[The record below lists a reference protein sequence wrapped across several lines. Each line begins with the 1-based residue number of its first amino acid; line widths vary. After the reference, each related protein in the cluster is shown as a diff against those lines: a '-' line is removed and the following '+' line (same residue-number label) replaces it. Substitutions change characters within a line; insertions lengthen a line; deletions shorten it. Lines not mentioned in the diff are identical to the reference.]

1 MILYRISIEGI
12 KTKAMQYTN
21 VNYYTLKYMIEE
33 VSESTGK
40 IKEAKKTVHLICKL
54 GDIEKFSTVWVDI
67 YTSIYSGEVEM
78 RNHWAKSV
86 SESTPTQLAARHYD
100 LFRESDKV
108 DLHTYFSSQLVHEL
122 KAKALKEKEQDAL
135 KALKQKKR

>member
-1 MILYRISIEGI
+1 
-12 KTKAMQYTN
+12 MQYTN

-33 VSESTGK
+33 VNQNTGR
-40 IKEAKKTVHLICKL
+40 IKEVIKTVHLICKL
-54 GDIEKFSTVWVDI
+54 GDIEKFSAVWVDI
-67 YTSIYSGEVEM
+67 YTRVYSGEVEM

-100 LFRESDKV
+100 LLRESDKV
-108 DLHTYFSSQLVHEL
+108 DLHTYLSSRLVYEL
-122 KAKALKEKEQDAL
+122 KAKALKKKEQDAL